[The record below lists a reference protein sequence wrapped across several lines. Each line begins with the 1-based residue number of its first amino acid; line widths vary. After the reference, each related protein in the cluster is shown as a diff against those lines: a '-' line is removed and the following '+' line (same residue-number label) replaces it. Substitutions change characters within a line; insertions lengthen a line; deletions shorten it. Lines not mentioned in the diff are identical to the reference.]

1 MTQDVKIIGFI
12 NCYLFYFLVT
22 VLTVKVNRRLLYCVD
37 IRSTSR
43 SIAPNRL
50 TYLVFND
57 RKLKLQTLTQGSS
70 AFVDGNYRGN
80 KERSQEKK
88 KRILMNL

>member
-37 IRSTSR
+37 IKGQ
-43 SIAPNRL
+43 RL
-50 TYLVFND
+50 RESLEPFN
-57 RKLKLQTLTQGSS
+57 LLSFQ
-70 AFVDGNYRGN
+70 
-80 KERSQEKK
+80 
-88 KRILMNL
+88 